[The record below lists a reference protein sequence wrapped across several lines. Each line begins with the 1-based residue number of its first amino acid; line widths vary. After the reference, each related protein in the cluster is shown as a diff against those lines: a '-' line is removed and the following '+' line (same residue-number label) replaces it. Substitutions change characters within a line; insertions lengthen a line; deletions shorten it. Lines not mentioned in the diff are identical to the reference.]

1 MGNSLTSTPSKV
13 ASQES
18 RVKHSHSGGHQPDT
32 MENRKGV
39 GERSLDPLM
48 GIYLDGAGGLG

>member
-1 MGNSLTSTPSKV
+1 MGNSLTSAPFKV

-39 GERSLDPLM
+39 GREALTP
-48 GIYLDGAGGLG
+48 

>member
-1 MGNSLTSTPSKV
+1 MGNSLTSAPFKV

-39 GERSLDPLM
+39 GERSLDPLT
-48 GIYLDGAGGLG
+48 GIYLTGAGGLG